1 MNILIVTDVYPPEL
15 RSSAELMRELALALC
30 KKKHSVSVV
39 TSSSKNTVVEKDGIR
54 VIRVKTL
61 PHHDVSFVLKGL
73 SWLLMPCLFWNAIK
87 KHCKKIDVAIVH
99 SPPLPLAW
107 VAEQAKKKYKAT
119 YILNVQ
125 DIFPQNA
132 IDLGVLKNKFIIKY
146 FERMERHAYASC
158 DAIVTPSREHEAY
171 LAEKRGVIAEGYPSS
186 SLDELGT
193 RSAPQLRKLSG
204 SKRLFSLIHNNLA
217 TSGEVFV
224 GENKITVIPHWVNME
239 PFEKAENTGKFRK
252 QFGLENKFIIFF
264 GGVIGPSQGL
274 DILLRLGAKLQKTH
288 PDIVFLVCGDGSEKK
303 RLMAETRDPISL
315 GDRIST
321 IRNVRFEN
329 WVSKEKY
336 PALLKEVNIGLIS
349 LTSKNTTPAVPAK
362 LMGYLAAG
370 IPALGFLH
378 KKSEA
383 HNIIKEAECGTSAI
397 YEDEDACLKALLFM
411 YDNKARLREW
421 GENGLRYAEK
431 NLTPEVSVKKW
442 EGVIQRWGD

>member
-1 MNILIVTDVYPPEL
+1 
-15 RSSAELMRELALALC
+15 
-30 KKKHSVSVV
+30 
-39 TSSSKNTVVEKDGIR
+39 
-54 VIRVKTL
+54 
-61 PHHDVSFVLKGL
+61 
-73 SWLLMPCLFWNAIK
+73 
-87 KHCKKIDVAIVH
+87 
-99 SPPLPLAW
+99 
-107 VAEQAKKKYKAT
+107 
-119 YILNVQ
+119 
-125 DIFPQNA
+125 
-132 IDLGVLKNKFIIKY
+132 
-146 FERMERHAYASC
+146 MERHAYASC

-336 PALLKEVNIGLIS
+336 PALLKEVNIGLI
-349 LTSKNTTPAVPAK
+349 
-362 LMGYLAAG
+362 
-370 IPALGFLH
+370 
-378 KKSEA
+378 
-383 HNIIKEAECGTSAI
+383 
-397 YEDEDACLKALLFM
+397 
-411 YDNKARLREW
+411 
-421 GENGLRYAEK
+421 
-431 NLTPEVSVKKW
+431 
-442 EGVIQRWGD
+442 